1 MNNNYSNSLLSLL
14 KLKFSA
20 KFHLLLLFLFVC
32 SFANAATITSATSG
46 NWNATT
52 TWVGGVVPTASDDV
66 IIATTH
72 TVTVTV
78 STGITNLLLNKS
90 SAKIIINP
98 NQILTV
104 SGTYK
109 SNATLTD
116 GVNGPG
122 SIRFTGT
129 ISINRMTTSGMLPN
143 VIIGDG
149 VSTNT
154 VKLASGVIVANLTI
168 NTGAIFN
175 NNTKNIG
182 INGNLLVNG
191 TILNS
196 SKGNFTFSGLSNT
209 IAGSTPAITIF
220 NAVFSGTYTNN
231 VTVFNVV
238 NNLTGIGTLTN
249 SASKTLT
256 IGRNATLTTLTATA
270 TNNTVIYT
278 RLAAQTV
285 KPTTYYNLTLS
296 GSGIK
301 TLTSVVV
308 NGTLSMQGTTQVSVA
323 PTYGTAAKLE
333 YNRTS
338 AQVAGLE
345 WLPTFTATGGVSIIN
360 TGLITSND
368 VKVFNSSVPLTIAND
383 SGGGLDN
390 GGFAISGGSIFTLAN
405 DANLYLSD
413 TSTFPSSF
421 TTNTLGTT
429 STVEYK
435 GTAQVV
441 AVQNYGNLSLS
452 NSKDKTF
459 AGATIIAGEL
469 ALSGDAIAILPN
481 GSTSSSQTLTFSG
494 VLQAS
499 TSWGGTAATTATN
512 NSAVWFGIT
521 TTGILNVSLACT
533 IGTWLGQSSTDWN
546 NPNNW
551 CSLIIPAAST
561 NVVIPAAAPY
571 KPIISTAGGS
581 CRNISIASGSSLTID
596 PSSTLT
602 VSGNW
607 VNNGTLY
614 ANGTT
619 AFNGTVLQTISGTGS
634 NVFNNLTNSKTT
646 FPLNAAR
653 DIIVNGVLDN
663 VNVTSILDM
672 GTNVLSG
679 TFSNSGLGQIK
690 TANTSGTPIPSGK
703 TWINTVVYNATT
715 GGQSVVTGTY
725 ASLSLDNSSGTQ
737 TALGNLT
744 INNKLNIANGSP
756 TFKMNGHDLSV
767 GDFNITTSDAI
778 IDMAG
783 GSLSYTAITS
793 MDGTISF
800 SGATNGKAIPAGTVE
815 YYGATQTVGPGTYN
829 DITFTGTGGYS
840 VNSDVVVNNEL
851 LITNGALTVQ
861 DGVSVT
867 VTDVITVNTPGTFI
881 LENNA
886 SLVQINDVTN
896 VGRITYKRNTT
907 PMNNFDYTY
916 WSSPVSG
923 QTLYNLSPNTLSDKY
938 HSFTDPDWIDEL
950 GSNPMIAGKGY
961 AIRTPKAGTWP
972 NGEVVSFPYTQKVKF
987 IGVPNNGDYTY
998 IGISNNK
1005 SYLLGNPYPSAI
1017 DADAFLN
1024 ENHLILD
1031 GTIYFWTHNTGI
1043 APSGAFYVYN
1053 DNDYASYNLT
1063 GGTGTTAAATS
1074 ISGVNFSVPSGKIAA
1089 GQSFFATGKGTGN
1102 VLFTNDMREVGG
1114 GVLGNNS
1121 QFFRTSKAK
1130 SKTSTAIEKNRVWL
1144 NLYNNEGAFKQTLVG
1159 YLAGATNGYDNRYDG
1174 ESFDEHEFVDFYSV
1188 TPDKYLVIQGRALP
1202 FDETDTVPLGYRSKI
1217 VGNFN
1222 IAIDQTDGLLATQN
1236 VFIEDKLLNVIHNI
1250 KDTPYSFS
1258 TQAGTFDDRF
1268 VMRYTYKTLGTGDFD
1283 TLSNELIISKDKN
1296 ELRIKSELETIKRVT
1311 IFDLLGRKV
1320 FEKDTEDSNEF
1331 RSSSV
1336 ILSKQI
1342 GIVKVTLTNGKVI
1355 SKKVQF

>member
-122 SIRFTGT
+122 SIRFTGSV
-129 ISINRMTTSGMLPN
+129 SINRMTGSGTLPN

-154 VKLASGVIVANLTI
+154 VKMASGFKVANLTI

-209 IAGSTPAITIF
+209 IGGSTPAITIF
-220 NAVFSGTYTNN
+220 NAVFTDTYTNN
-231 VTVFNVV
+231 LSFFNVS
-238 NNLTGIGTLTN
+238 NNLSGGGELIN
-249 SASKTLT
+249 SASKTVT
-256 IGRNATLTTLTATA
+256 IGNNATITKLTATA
-270 TNNTVIYT
+270 TGNTVIYT
-278 RLAAQTV
+278 KVGNQTA

-301 TLTSVVV
+301 TLASVVV
-308 NGTLSMQGTTQVSVA
+308 NGTLSMQGTARVTVA

-338 AQVAGLE
+338 PLAAGPE

-360 TGLITSND
+360 TGIVTSNSA
-368 VKVFNSSVPLTIAND
+368 KVFNPFVPLTVAND

-390 GGFAISGGSIFTLAN
+390 GGFAISGGSVFTLAN
-405 DANLYLSD
+405 DANLYLSG

-421 TTNTLGTT
+421 TTNTIGVT

-435 GTAQVV
+435 GTAQTV

-452 NSKDKTF
+452 NPGNKTF

-469 ALSGDAIAILPN
+469 ALSSSAKAILPN
-481 GSTSSSQTLTFSG
+481 GSTSFSQTLTFSG
-494 VLQAS
+494 ALQLS
-499 TSWGGTAATTATN
+499 GSWGGTISTAVNKDLT
-512 NSAVWFGIT
+512 WFGST

-551 CSLIIPAAST
+551 CSLSIPTATT
-561 NVVIPAAAPY
+561 NVVIPATAPY
-571 KPIISTAGGS
+571 KPIISIAGGA

-607 VNNGTLY
+607 VNNGTLN

-619 AFNGTVLQTISGTGS
+619 TFNGTALQTISGTGS

-646 FPLNAAR
+646 FPLNAASN
-653 DIIVNGVLDN
+653 ITVNVVLDN
-663 VNVTSILDM
+663 VNATSILDM

-679 TFSNSGLGQIK
+679 SFSNTGLGLIK
-690 TANTSGTPIPSGK
+690 TANTSTTPIPSGK
-703 TWINTVVYNATT
+703 TWANTVVYNATT

-725 ASLSLDNSSGTQ
+725 ASLSLDNASGIQ
-737 TALGNLT
+737 TALGNLI
-744 INNKLNIANGSP
+744 INNKLTIAYGSP
-756 TFKMNGHDLSV
+756 TFTMNGHNLSV

-783 GSLSYTAITS
+783 SSLSYTAITS
-793 MDGTISF
+793 MDGTIKF

-815 YYGATQTVGPGTYN
+815 YYGATQAVDSGTYN
-829 DITFTGTGGYS
+829 DIKFTGTTGSYNVS
-840 VNSDVVVNNEL
+840 NDVVVNNEL

-867 VTDVITVNTPGTFI
+867 VADVITVNTPGTFI
-881 LENNA
+881 IENNA
-886 SLVQINDVTN
+886 SLVQINEVTN
-896 VGRITYKRNTT
+896 LGSITYKRNTT

-916 WSSPVSG
+916 WSSPVSL
-923 QTLYNLSPNTLSDKY
+923 QSLDNLSPNTLSDKY
-938 HSFTDPDWIDEL
+938 HSFTDPDWIDEP
-950 GSNPMIAGKGY
+950 GSTIMKAGKGY
-961 AIRTPKAGTWP
+961 IIRTPKAGTWP

-987 IGVPNNGDYTY
+987 IGIPNNGDYTY
-998 IGISNNK
+998 AGIENDK
-1005 SYLLGNPYPSAI
+1005 LYLLGNPYPSAI
-1017 DADAFLN
+1017 DADSFLN
-1024 ENHLILD
+1024 ENDLVLD
-1031 GTIYFWTHNTGI
+1031 GTIYFWTHNTSI
-1043 APSGAFYVYN
+1043 APSGAFYEYN

-1074 ISGVNFSVPSGKIAA
+1074 LSGVNFSIPSGKIAA
-1089 GQSFFATGKGTGN
+1089 GQSFFATGIGTGD

-1174 ESFDEHEFVDFYSV
+1174 ESFDEHEFVDFYSF
-1188 TPDKYLVIQGRALP
+1188 TPEKHLVIQGRALP
-1202 FDETDTVPLGYRSKI
+1202 FDESDTVPLGYRSTI

-1236 VFIEDKLLNVIHNI
+1236 VFIEDKLLNVVHNI
-1250 KDTPYSFS
+1250 KDTPYAFS